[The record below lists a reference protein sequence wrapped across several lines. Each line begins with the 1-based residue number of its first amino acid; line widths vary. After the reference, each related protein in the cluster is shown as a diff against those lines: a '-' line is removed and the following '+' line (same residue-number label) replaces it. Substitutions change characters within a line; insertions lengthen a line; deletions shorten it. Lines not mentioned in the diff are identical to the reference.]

1 VTNEEAIIG
10 LIDALNSLAVPY
22 MLVGSLASNVYGIPR
37 STQDADFVVQSGVVS
52 LPELA
57 QHLGTAFR
65 LGPQPSLDPVTSTL
79 RHVLQIQG
87 SSFKIEVFILG
98 EDPHDQERFRRR
110 RQVQLL
116 NRPAYI
122 LAVEDVIITK
132 LRWAVALN
140 RAKDIEDVRN
150 VATVQS
156 GRIDWSYVL
165 PWCDQHGTRE
175 LLDQIRQSLP
185 SP

>member
-1 VTNEEAIIG
+1 VTNEEVIVG
-10 LIDALNSLAVPY
+10 LIDTLNSLAVPY

-37 STQDADFVVQSGVVS
+37 STQDADFVVQSGVAS
-52 LPELA
+52 LPEIVR
-57 QHLGTAFR
+57 R
-65 LGPQPSLDPVTSTL
+65 LGSAVRLDPQPSFDPVTSTL
-79 RHVLQIQG
+79 RHVLHLPE
-87 SSFKIEVFILG
+87 SAFKIEIFILG

-116 NRPAYI
+116 HRPAFI
-122 LAVEDVIITK
+122 LAVEDVIVTK
-132 LRWAVALN
+132 LRWAAHLN

-150 VATVQS
+150 VVGVQ
-156 GRIDWSYVL
+156 GARIDWNYVL
-165 PWCDQHGTRE
+165 PWCEQHGTRE

>member
-1 VTNEEAIIG
+1 MNVDTLVK
-10 LIDALNSLAVPY
+10 LIDTLNALAVPY

-37 STQDADFVVQSGVVS
+37 STQDADFVIQSGVIS
-52 LPELA
+52 LPELTGY
-57 QHLGTAFR
+57 LGPAVK
-65 LGPQPSLDPVTSTL
+65 LDPQPSFDPVTCTL
-79 RHVLQIQG
+79 RHVLHLQE
-87 SSFKIEVFILG
+87 SAFKIEVFILG
-98 EDPHDQERFRRR
+98 EDAHDQERFRRR

-132 LRWAVALN
+132 LRWAAHLN

-150 VATVQS
+150 VVNVQAD
-156 GRIDWSYVL
+156 RIDWNYVL
-165 PWCDQHGTRE
+165 PWCEQHGTRE
-175 LLDQIRQSLP
+175 LLDKIRQSLP